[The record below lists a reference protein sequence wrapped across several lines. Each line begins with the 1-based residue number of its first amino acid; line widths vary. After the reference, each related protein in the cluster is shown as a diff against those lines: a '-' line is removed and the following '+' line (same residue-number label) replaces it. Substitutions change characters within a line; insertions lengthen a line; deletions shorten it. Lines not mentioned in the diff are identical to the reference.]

1 MEEPTRGAGDRDVPP
16 GLQHQRARRGRPAL
30 PARPGFDRDRHGP
43 RPTGDART
51 CSGRRGSRGP
61 RGPDRRLAASRD
73 APEDRVPTLVA
84 ALEEAD
90 PGVHAA
96 ALREIEREPRAVAAM
111 LLLPIVEG
119 RAGAAD
125 RPGAARILARHF
137 RAFDF
142 PGDERDATDRRL
154 FAAIAA
160 GLIGDADA
168 RSRWMDVLAAMFH
181 VGTEADVRH
190 EAAGRAGDIARSL
203 GATLDPATARELRR
217 VLEAAAPRDPRAR
230 TLAAWF

>member
-1 MEEPTRGAGDRDVPP
+1 MALAIATCLPACSTSEPVEAAPPSPRAQASTATGTAPAPPETRAPVAAVEAPEVRA
-16 GLQHQRARRGRPAL
+16 ARRAW
-30 PARPGFDRDRHGP
+30 
-43 RPTGDART
+43 
-51 CSGRRGSRGP
+51 
-61 RGPDRRLAASRD
+61 DRRLAASRD

-90 PGVHAA
+90 PEVHAA